1 MTPNRQCFEGSTLWK
16 GVSPL
21 WHHQYFSGNDLFQ
34 DPLPASTKCNYCSK
48 VCRFQCAF
56 FFFLDIPFWALLWS
70 KCFISQLLVV
80 LVSSSNC
87 MNLAARHR
95 RSSKSDV
102 GFLQRLLTKGPGR
115 NVITRW
121 RIATV
126 GPKVTPFHI
135 RVVKYQ
141 WFLIQMDSWA

>member
-1 MTPNRQCFEGSTLWK
+1 MESSYSRSIPLKSALVK
-16 GVSPL
+16 VHPPPAKPPSMGVSPL

-48 VCRFQCAF
+48 
-56 FFFLDIPFWALLWS
+56 
-70 KCFISQLLVV
+70 LLVV

-115 NVITRW
+115 NVITSLGVNEVLTRLD
-121 RIATV
+121 RQ
-126 GPKVTPFHI
+126 VTFC
-135 RVVKYQ
+135 K
-141 WFLIQMDSWA
+141 WLACSMLDTFT